1 MIVLSG
7 LFIGALSFAVLVGT
21 QKNFRANSD
30 LLVAQNQNGFSDY
43 YALSKSAD
51 YLAGVLIEAIYS
63 EKFLEEVEATGTVS
77 ESFLP
82 ENKLERLEEWNR
94 IVKVGKNSNTGMVSI
109 QVFGDTQKQVMEISN
124 AILNVLT
131 TKNYLFLGKG
141 QDIDIRI
148 LSGPLYEKNPSI
160 ANILLASGGG
170 FLVGVILSLMRIF
183 YQAEY
188 GRYRNIISIKDF
200 QEEPYHPEEDAYQ
213 EEEQVAYHEEAQER
227 YAEPERRELTP
238 EEITERN
245 AMEYWRSKN
254 RQ

>member
-1 MIVLSG
+1 MNRELSLRLAKKEWGMIVLSG
-7 LFIGALSFAVLVGT
+7 LFVGALSFAVLVGT

-63 EKFLEEVEATGTVS
+63 EKFLEEVEAIGIISTD
-77 ESFLP
+77 FLP
-82 ENKLERLEEWNR
+82 SDKLERLKEWNR
-94 IVKVGKNSNTGMVSI
+94 IVKVSKNSNTGMVNI

-170 FLVGVILSLMRIF
+170 FLVGIILLLMWIF

-188 GRYRNIISIKDF
+188 GKYRSVISFNDFQNEEIEKENF
-200 QEEPYHPEEDAYQ
+200 QEEP
-213 EEEQVAYHEEAQER
+213 
-227 YAEPERRELTP
+227 TP